1 MINYFIQ
8 TKTQPNWMTIK
19 YLPVLPPNLRPIVQL
34 KDKAVI
40 TTDLNYLY
48 SNIVNSNNKIL
59 KLRKMSV
66 PEKFLN
72 SEKYILQI
80 KVDNL
85 INPSKNKKSNSTEK
99 TM

>member
-1 MINYFIQ
+1 
-8 TKTQPNWMTIK
+8 MTIK

-34 KDKAVI
+34 KDKAII

-48 SNIVNSNNKIL
+48 ANIVNSNNKIL

-66 PEKFLN
+66 PEHFLN
-72 SEKYILQI
+72 NEKYILQT

-85 INPSKNKKSNSTEK
+85 ITPSKLKKNNISEK
-99 TM
+99 NVWYT

>member
-1 MINYFIQ
+1 
-8 TKTQPNWMTIK
+8 MTIK

-34 KDKAVI
+34 KDNSIV

-48 SNIVNSNNKIL
+48 SNIVNSNNKIF

-66 PEKFLN
+66 PEDFL
-72 SEKYILQI
+72 SGEKYTLQI

-85 INPSKNKKSNSTEK
+85 ISPNTAKRSRPSEKNA
-99 TM
+99 